1 MAWFRRPKYSTISP
15 ESRRRDIP
23 DGLWVK
29 CESCGDLI
37 YRKDW
42 EAALK
47 VCHNCNYYFRLSA
60 AERLD
65 LVLDSSSFKEYD
77 ANLAPVDF
85 LDFTDSIPYKD
96 RLKKARENSG
106 LTDACLTGEGKLRG
120 HSVAIGVLD
129 FSFMGGSMGSIVGE
143 KITRLIEQAQKKHLP
158 LIIISASGGARM
170 QEGVVSLMQMA
181 KTAAAISCFSRAGGL
196 YLSVLTDPA
205 TGGVMASFA
214 SLGDII
220 IAEEQALIGFA
231 GPRVIEQT
239 IRQKLPGGFQKA
251 DFLLEHGLIDMV
263 VKRSELKERLGEL
276 LEMLT

>member
-1 MAWFRRPKYSTISP
+1 MAWFRKPQYGTISP
-15 ESRRRDIP
+15 DSRRQDIP
-23 DGLWVK
+23 GGLWVK
-29 CESCGDLI
+29 CTACGDLV

-42 EAALK
+42 EASLK
-47 VCHNCNYYFRLSA
+47 VCPNCNYYSRLGA
-60 AERLD
+60 RERLD
-65 LVLDSSSFKEYD
+65 LVLDHNSFKEYD
-77 ANLAPVDF
+77 ANLTPVDF
-85 LDFTDSIPYKD
+85 LNFTDSVPYKD
-96 RLKKARENSG
+96 RLTKAQENTG
-106 LTDACLTGEGKLRG
+106 FMDACLTGEGRLSG
-120 HSVAIGVLD
+120 HLVAIGALD
-129 FSFMGGSMGSIVGE
+129 FFFMGGSMGSVVGE
-143 KITRLIEQAQKKHLP
+143 KITRLIEQAAAKHSP

-181 KTAAAISCFSRAGGL
+181 KTSAAIARFSQTGGL

-220 IAEEQALIGFA
+220 IAEEDALIGFA

-251 DFLLEHGLIDMV
+251 DFVLEHGLIDMV
-263 VKRSELKERLGEL
+263 VKRSELRDRLAKL

>member
-1 MAWFRRPKYSTISP
+1 M
-15 ESRRRDIP
+15 
-23 DGLWVK
+23 K
-29 CESCGDLI
+29 CTACGDLV

-42 EAALK
+42 EASLK
-47 VCHNCNYYFRLSA
+47 VCPNCNYYSRLGA
-60 AERLD
+60 RERLD
-65 LVLDSSSFKEYD
+65 LVLDHNSFKEYD
-77 ANLAPVDF
+77 ANLTPVDF
-85 LDFTDSIPYKD
+85 LNFTDSVPYKD
-96 RLKKARENSG
+96 RLTKAQENTG
-106 LTDACLTGEGKLRG
+106 FMDACLTGEGRLSG
-120 HSVAIGVLD
+120 HLVAIGALD
-129 FSFMGGSMGSIVGE
+129 FFFMGGSMGSVVGE
-143 KITRLIEQAQKKHLP
+143 KITRLIEQAAAKHSP

-181 KTAAAISCFSRAGGL
+181 KTSAAIARFSQTGGL

-220 IAEEQALIGFA
+220 IAEEDALIGFA

-251 DFLLEHGLIDMV
+251 DFVLEHGLIDMV
-263 VKRSELKERLGEL
+263 VKRSELRDRLAKL